1 MDDDEFDPR
10 YLWRSVVGQ
19 AIRDALS
26 TADDYKAVYDRATAR
41 AWFDSGSRDFREVC
55 EMAEL
60 DPVHV
65 KRSMDDAI
73 RAQDEG
79 KFTSLK
85 DRCASQTRKDNA
97 VRRDRRGRVGA
108 IHVMDGI
115 EDSIGGW
122 AKRVNV
128 PPYSIAN
135 RMNSGKAFKV
145 AIQEAVDARKKGRLR
160 GRPVS
165 KG

>member
-1 MDDDEFDPR
+1 MDEDEFDPR
-10 YLWRSVVGQ
+10 ELWRTVVSQ

-26 TADDYKAVYDRATAR
+26 TADDYKAIYNRATAR
-41 AWFDSGSRDFREVC
+41 AWFDSDSRDFREVC

-65 KRSMDDAI
+65 KQSMADAI
-73 RAQDEG
+73 RAQDDG
-79 KFTSLK
+79 QFVSLK
-85 DRCASQTRKDNA
+85 DRCANQTHRDNA

-108 IHVMDGI
+108 IHAMDGI
-115 EDSIGGW
+115 EDTIGGW

-135 RMNSGKAFKV
+135 RMKAGKSFKV
-145 AIQEAVDARKKGRLR
+145 AIQEAVEARKTGRSR

-165 KG
+165 KV